1 MTDEHWIAGTKFVL
15 VGPDDTRTPIQV
27 QLAAPRAVGDDEW
40 TCAVSVAGAF
50 DEISPVSG
58 ADSLQALGLAWRLA
72 GMLLASLETKGRHLE
87 FETGEA
93 VPLAA
98 YFGDPL
104 TPPVAPDQAI

>member
-1 MTDEHWIAGTKFVL
+1 MTDEHWIAGAKFVL
-15 VGPDDTRTPIQV
+15 VGPDDTRTPVQV
-27 QLAAPRAVGDDEW
+27 QLAAPRSVGDDEW
-40 TCAVSVAGAF
+40 TCAVSVTAF
-50 DEISPVSG
+50 EEISPVSG

-72 GMLLASLETKGRHLE
+72 GMLLASLETGDRHLE

-104 TPPVAPDQAI
+104 TPPAAPDQAI